1 MRQLITEI
9 EPQSWAPMG
18 QAEESLDY
26 GSSLID
32 GLYSLWLPSG
42 LDPRTSYNAAHLS
55 GRRAATI
62 GESASAYY
70 RRRAQSSPNPS
81 TVAVPGGLGGNVP
94 TPFGR
99 AFAYSN
105 EQAALSVGSLGYVPM
120 YSGDGT
126 GKVISFS
133 VWFRINRINGTGFP
147 TLIGSSFSTTWWL
160 GIRTATGTYK
170 AIFRNGSAP
179 YGPFEWGNYNAD
191 LRKICCVT
199 FLLPCDANR
208 TASIFH
214 NGVLAVQ
221 GTLSNASSVAGNLEV
236 WPLSTATSGMF
247 VEIFGFA
254 GWTRALYAEEIRD
267 LALGPWTLLSK
278 RARFWYAPLMAYRSG
293 QIAAQLGLSVL
304 MHRGMTRTASIAG
317 QGSIAAYLRPPDA
330 PERTWRLPPER
341 WAMAPAEEPRTWA
354 IPRDRRSIDA

>member
-1 MRQLITEI
+1 MRQLISEI
-9 EPQSWAPMG
+9 EAQSWAPIG
-18 QAEESLDY
+18 AVEESLDY
-26 GSSLID
+26 GSSMID
-32 GLYSLWLPSG
+32 GLFSLWLPSG
-42 LDPRTSYNAAHLS
+42 LEPRTSYNAAHLS

-70 RRRAQSSPNPS
+70 RRRTQSSPNPS

-147 TLIGSSFSTTWWL
+147 TLIGNNFSTTWWL
-160 GIRTATGTYK
+160 GIRTATGKYK

-179 YGPFEWGNYNAD
+179 YGPFEWGSYNAD

-221 GTLSNASSVAGNLEV
+221 GTLSNAGSVAGNLEV

-247 VEIFGFA
+247 VEIFAFA
-254 GWTRALYAEEIRD
+254 SWTRALFTEEIRD

-278 RARFWYAPLMAYRSG
+278 RARFWYAPLMAYRS
-293 QIAAQLGLSVL
+293 AQVSSQSGLSAH
-304 MHRGMTRTASIAG
+304 MHRGLTRTANIAG
-317 QGSIAAYLRPPDA
+317 QSQVAAYLRPPDA
-330 PERTWRLPPER
+330 PERTWRL
-341 WAMAPAEEPRTWA
+341 APDRRTIIPTAEWRTWA
-354 IPRDRRSIDA
+354 IPRERRSIDA